1 MMKKEVMTKAVLPGD
16 TNARGVLFGGKLMGW
31 LDELSGITAFRYVK
45 GDVATVSVEKVAFLL
60 PIPMGAFIDITA
72 EVVYVGNT
80 SLRVEMNVW
89 LDQHDGK
96 NVLAGKAEFVY
107 VALDKQGKPRK
118 ITRAEEE

>member
-1 MMKKEVMTKAVLPGD
+1 MKKEIMTKAILQGD
-16 TNARGVLFGGKLMGW
+16 ANARGVLFGGRLMSW
-31 LDELSGITAFRYVK
+31 MDELSGVTAFRYAQ
-45 GDVATVSVEKVAFLL
+45 GDVATVAVEKVAFLL
-60 PIPMGAFIDITA
+60 PIPVGAFIDITA

-107 VALDKQGKPRK
+107 VALDEQGKPRK
-118 ITRAEEE
+118 IVRAEEE